1 MSSSSSSYQ
10 QAHAANAVLKG
21 EQPSMLAGET
31 SKYQS
36 TGGDGYGFDGKEIK
50 AGVMEFSSHKTGG
63 SRRRKQR
70 KSYKKRR
77 GVSHKRRRSDRKR
90 R

>member
-1 MSSSSSSYQ
+1 MSSSSSYQ
-10 QAHAANAVLKG
+10 QAYDANAVLKG
-21 EQPSMLAGET
+21 EQPTVLDGET
-31 SKYQS
+31 SKYES

-70 KSYKKRR
+70 RSSKKRR

>member
-1 MSSSSSSYQ
+1 MSSSYE
-10 QAHAANAVLKG
+10 QAYAPSAILKNA
-21 EQPSMLAGET
+21 QPTSM
-31 SKYQS
+31 
-36 TGGDGYGFDGKEIK
+36 GGDTAKYESKGGNGYGFDGKEIK

-70 KSYKKRR
+70 RSSKKRR
-77 GVSHKRRRSDRKR
+77 GVSHKRRRSERKR